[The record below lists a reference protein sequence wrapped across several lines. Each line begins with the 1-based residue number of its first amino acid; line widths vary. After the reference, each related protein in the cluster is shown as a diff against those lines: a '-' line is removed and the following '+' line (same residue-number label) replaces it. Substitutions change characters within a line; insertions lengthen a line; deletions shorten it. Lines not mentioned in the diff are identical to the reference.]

1 MIIYMIEGEK
11 TMEKKSFW
19 YRLKDFFG
27 FVKMSPYEKAF
38 HRDANIRST
47 FFMALII
54 IVLESWMILRF
65 IKKYV
70 LTGQYA
76 TAELFFKY
84 SRNYWLLLLIGV
96 FMLIYSILYTGNN
109 ISRSPYISIGLTVM
123 FTGVCMYFGWKVSE
137 SDFSKGR
144 MIICFLTMVL
154 YAACLLIWRPYIS
167 IIMLS
172 VIGIAYI
179 NYLDTYGVDLEGNA
193 KNVLEADQINYATFF
208 ISLIAVVVSIY
219 HQRHSEARKSAQLIK
234 ASITDDLT
242 GIPNAVEFAQKAEIL
257 LKTTEPSKLIYLFF
271 NIANFRTYNDHLG
284 YEQGNA
290 LLKKLAEGF
299 ATVFEN
305 DIYGRMSDDHFMVL
319 TRIDGFEDRIEQM
332 RQILKKECTDELYLE
347 LKVGG
352 YRPAENSNP
361 RSDIDRARYAVHSI
375 SHHADKTY
383 IEYDKKMHEEFHLRQ
398 HILNNIDKAI
408 REDYIQVYYQPV
420 VWSDDKKLCG
430 CEALARWDDPE
441 FGFLSPG
448 AFIPILEECRQINK
462 LDLCIYEKVCKNL
475 REKLDQGE
483 KIFPVSLNFSRLDF
497 ELMDAVSELERLVE
511 KYRIPKEYLHV
522 EITESALTDETNTL
536 KTAIDTLHKKGY
548 SIWLDDFGSGYSSLN
563 VLKDYN
569 FDVLK
574 IDMVFLKNFEDEQV
588 KGNARKIIG
597 TILDLACALNMKTL
611 TEGVESEE
619 AARFL
624 TEKGCGRLQ
633 GYFYGKPMAFEDIY
647 KAINEGKLT
656 ISDEIL

>member
-1 MIIYMIEGEK
+1 
-11 TMEKKSFW
+11 MEKKSIW
-19 YRLKDFFG
+19 YRIKDFFG

-54 IVLESWMILRF
+54 IVLESWMIIRF

-76 TAELFFKY
+76 TFELFFKY
-84 SRNYWLLLLIGV
+84 SKNYWLLLFIGV
-96 FMLIYSILYTGNN
+96 FMLIYSTLYTNN
-109 ISRSPYISIGLTVM
+109 KIKRSPFISTGLTIL
-123 FTGVCMYFGWKVSE
+123 FTGVCTYFGWKVSE

-144 MIICFLTMVL
+144 MILCFLTMIL

-172 VIGIAYI
+172 VIGITYI
-179 NYLDTYGVDLEGNA
+179 NYLDVYGVDLEGNH
-193 KNVLEADQINYATFF
+193 KGVLEADMINYATFF

-219 HQRHSEARKSAQLIK
+219 HQRHSEARKSVKLIK
-234 ASITDDLT
+234 ASKTDDLT
-242 GIPNAVEFAQKAEIL
+242 GIPNAKEFAEKAEIL
-257 LKTTEPSKLIYLFF
+257 LKTSDPSKLIYLFF
-271 NIANFRTYNDHLG
+271 NIANFRTYNDHMG
-284 YEQGNA
+284 YSKGNELLVKMAQGFS
-290 LLKKLAEGF
+290 E
-299 ATVFEN
+299 VFKN
-305 DIYGRMSDDHFMVL
+305 DIYGRMSDDRFMVL
-319 TRIDGFEDRIEQM
+319 TKIDGFEERINHM
-332 RQILKKECTDELYLE
+332 REILKKESTEELYLE

-352 YRPAENSNP
+352 YRPEDSNSDP
-361 RSDIDRARYAVHSI
+361 RRDVDRARYAVHSI
-375 SHHADKTY
+375 SRHADKTY
-383 IEYDKKMHEEFHLRQ
+383 VEYDKKMHDAFNLRQ
-398 HILNNIDKAI
+398 HILNSIEKAI
-408 REDYIQVYYQPV
+408 RNDYIQVYYQPV

-430 CEALARWDDPE
+430 CEALARWADPK

-448 AFIPILEECRQINK
+448 AFIPILEESRQIHK

-475 REKLDQGE
+475 KEKIDNGE

-497 ELMDAVSELERLVE
+497 ELMDAVSELEKLVE
-511 KYRIPKEYLHV
+511 KYQIPKDYLHV

-536 KTAIDTLHKKGY
+536 KTAMEVLHEKGY

-588 KGNARKIIG
+588 KENARKIIG

-619 AARFL
+619 AAKFL

-633 GYFYGKPMAFEDIY
+633 GYFYGKPMCFEDIY
-647 KAINEGKLT
+647 EVIDSGKLT

>member
-1 MIIYMIEGEK
+1 
-11 TMEKKSFW
+11 MESRSFW
-19 YRLKDFFG
+19 YRIKEFFG
-27 FVKMSPYEKAF
+27 FNKMSPYEKAF

-54 IVLESWMILRF
+54 IVLESWMIIRF

-76 TAELFFKY
+76 TVELFFKY
-84 SRNYWLLLLIGV
+84 SKNYWLLLLIGV
-96 FMLIYSILYTGNN
+96 FMLVYSVLYTNN
-109 ISRSPYISIGLTVM
+109 KISRSPYISTCLTIM

-144 MIICFLTMVL
+144 MILCFLTMVL

-172 VIGIAYI
+172 VIGITYI
-179 NYLDTYGVDLEGNA
+179 NYLDVYGVDLEGNH
-193 KNVLEADQINYATFF
+193 KGVLEADMINYATFF

-219 HQRHSEARKSAQLIK
+219 HQRHSEARKSAKLIK
-234 ASITDDLT
+234 ASMTDDLT
-242 GIPNAVEFAQKAEIL
+242 GISNPKHFAEQAEVL
-257 LKTTEPSKLIYLFF
+257 VNSTDPHSLIYLYF
-271 NIANFRTYNDHLG
+271 NIANFKTYNDHMG
-284 YEQGNA
+284 YAQGNE
-290 LLKKLAEGF
+290 LLIKLAEGF
-299 ATVFEN
+299 EEVFK
-305 DIYGRMSDDHFMVL
+305 DGICGRMSDDHFMVL
-319 TRIDGFEDRIEQM
+319 TKIEGFESLIEKM
-332 RQILKKECTDELYLE
+332 REFLKKESTEELYLE

-352 YRPAENSNP
+352 YRPDEGSDDP
-361 RSDIDRARYAVHSI
+361 RSDIDRARYAAHSI
-375 SHHADKTY
+375 SHHADKNY
-383 IEYDKKMHEEFHLRQ
+383 IEYDRKMEDEFKLRQ

-430 CEALARWDDPE
+430 CEALARWNDPK

-448 AFIPILEECRQINK
+448 KFIPILEESRQINK
-462 LDLCIYEKVCKNL
+462 LDLCVYEKVCRSL
-475 REKLDQGE
+475 REKLDRGE

-497 ELMDAVSELERLVE
+497 ELMDAVSELEKLVE
-511 KYRIPKEYLHV
+511 KYNIPKDYLHV
-522 EITESALTDETNTL
+522 EITESALTDETGTL
-536 KTAIDTLHKKGY
+536 KSAMESLHEKGY

-563 VLKDYN
+563 VLKDYE

-574 IDMVFLKNFEDEQV
+574 IDMVFLKNFENEQI
-588 KGNARKIIG
+588 KGNARKIIE
-597 TILDLACALNMKTL
+597 TILDLADALGMKTL

-633 GYFYGKPMAFEDIY
+633 GYFYGKPMSFEDIY
-647 KAINEGKLT
+647 SLIDSGKLN

>member
-1 MIIYMIEGEK
+1 MIEGEK
-11 TMEKKSFW
+11 TMEKNCFGN
-19 YRLKDFFG
+19 RLKEFFG
-27 FVKMSPYEKAF
+27 LGKMSPYEKAF

-54 IVLESWMILRF
+54 IVLESWMIIRF

-76 TAELFFKY
+76 TFELFFKY
-84 SRNYWLLLLIGV
+84 SKNYWLLLLIGV
-96 FMLIYSILYTGNN
+96 FMLVYSVLYTGNK
-109 ISRSPYISIGLTVM
+109 ISRSPFISIGLTVM
-123 FTGVCMYFGWKVSE
+123 FTGVCVYFGWKVSE

-144 MIICFLTMVL
+144 MILCFLTMVL

-179 NYLDTYGVDLEGNA
+179 NYLDIYGVDLEGNH
-193 KNVLEADQINYATFF
+193 KGVLEADMINYATFF

-242 GIPNAVEFAQKAEIL
+242 GIPNAREFAEQAEIL
-257 LKTTEPSKLIYLFF
+257 VKTKGPDNLIYLFF
-271 NIANFRTYNDHLG
+271 NIANFRTYNDHMG
-284 YEQGNA
+284 YARGNE
-290 LLKKLAEGF
+290 LLVKLAQGF
-299 ATVFEN
+299 AEVFKD
-305 DIYGRMSDDHFMVL
+305 DIYGRMSDDHFLVL
-319 TRIDGFEDRIEQM
+319 TKTEGFEERIDRM
-332 RQILKKECTDELYLE
+332 RKILKKESTEELYLE

-352 YRPAENSNP
+352 YRPDGTSDP

-375 SHHADKTY
+375 SHHADKNY
-383 IEYDKKMHEEFHLRQ
+383 IEYDNKMHEEFNLRQ
-398 HILNNIDKAI
+398 YILNNIDKAI

-430 CEALARWDDPE
+430 CEALARWNDPK

-448 AFIPILEECRQINK
+448 KFIPILEECRQINK
-462 LDLCIYEKVCKNL
+462 LDLCIYEKVCQNM
-475 REKLDQGE
+475 REKLDKGE

-497 ELMDAVSELERLVE
+497 ELMDAVSELEKLVD
-511 KYRIPKEYLHV
+511 KYQIPKEYLHV
-522 EITESALTDETNTL
+522 EITESALTDETNIL
-536 KTAIDTLHKKGY
+536 KTAMASLHEKGY

-563 VLKDYN
+563 VLKDYD

-574 IDMVFLKNFEDEQV
+574 IDMVFLKNFEDDRIKE
-588 KGNARKIIG
+588 NACKIIG
-597 TILDLACALNMKTL
+597 TILDLAQALNMKTL

-619 AARFL
+619 AAKFL

-633 GYFYGKPMAFEDIY
+633 GYFYGKPMRFEEIY
-647 KAINEGKLT
+647 NMIGSGKLD
-656 ISDEIL
+656 ISSEIL

>member
-1 MIIYMIEGEK
+1 MIEGEK
-11 TMEKKSFW
+11 TMEKNCFGN
-19 YRLKDFFG
+19 RLKEFFG
-27 FVKMSPYEKAF
+27 LGKMSPYEKAF

-54 IVLESWMILRF
+54 IVLESWMIIRF

-76 TAELFFKY
+76 TFELFFKY
-84 SRNYWLLLLIGV
+84 SKNYWLLLLIGV
-96 FMLIYSILYTGNN
+96 FMLVYSVLYTGNK
-109 ISRSPYISIGLTVM
+109 ISRSPFISIGLTVM
-123 FTGVCMYFGWKVSE
+123 FTGVCVYFGWKVSE

-144 MIICFLTMVL
+144 MILCFLTMVL

-179 NYLDTYGVDLEGNA
+179 NYLDIYGVDLEGNH
-193 KNVLEADQINYATFF
+193 KGVLEADMINYATFF

-242 GIPNAVEFAQKAEIL
+242 GIPNAREFAEQAEIL
-257 LKTTEPSKLIYLFF
+257 VKTKGPDNLIYLFF
-271 NIANFRTYNDHLG
+271 NIANFRTYNDHMG
-284 YEQGNA
+284 YARGNE
-290 LLKKLAEGF
+290 LLVKLAQGF
-299 ATVFEN
+299 AEVFKD
-305 DIYGRMSDDHFMVL
+305 DIYGRMSDDHFLVL
-319 TRIDGFEDRIEQM
+319 TKTEGFEERIDRM
-332 RQILKKECTDELYLE
+332 RKILKKESTEELYLE

-352 YRPAENSNP
+352 YRPDGTSDP

-375 SHHADKTY
+375 SHHADKNY
-383 IEYDKKMHEEFHLRQ
+383 IEYDNKMHEEFNLRQ
-398 HILNNIDKAI
+398 YILNNIDKAI

-430 CEALARWDDPE
+430 CEALARWNDPK

-448 AFIPILEECRQINK
+448 KFIPILEECRQINK
-462 LDLCIYEKVCKNL
+462 LDLCIYEKVCQNM
-475 REKLDQGE
+475 REKLDKGE

-497 ELMDAVSELERLVE
+497 ELMDAVSELEKLVD
-511 KYRIPKEYLHV
+511 KYQIPKEYLHV
-522 EITESALTDETNTL
+522 EITESALTDETNIL
-536 KTAIDTLHKKGY
+536 KTAMASLHEKGY

-563 VLKDYN
+563 VLKDYD

-574 IDMVFLKNFEDEQV
+574 IDMVFLKNFEDDRIKE
-588 KGNARKIIG
+588 NACKIIG
-597 TILDLACALNMKTL
+597 TILNLAQALNMKTL

-619 AARFL
+619 AAKFL

-633 GYFYGKPMAFEDIY
+633 GYFYGKPMRFEEIY
-647 KAINEGKLT
+647 NMIGSGKLE
-656 ISDEIL
+656 ISSEIL

>member
-1 MIIYMIEGEK
+1 
-11 TMEKKSFW
+11 MESKSFW
-19 YRLKDFFG
+19 YRIKEFFG
-27 FVKMSPYEKAF
+27 FNKMSPYEKAF

-54 IVLESWMILRF
+54 IVLESWMIIRF

-76 TAELFFKY
+76 TVELFFKY
-84 SRNYWLLLLIGV
+84 SKNYWLLLLIGV
-96 FMLIYSILYTGNN
+96 FMLIYSVLYTNN
-109 ISRSPYISIGLTVM
+109 KISRSPYISTGLTIM

-144 MIICFLTMVL
+144 MILCFLTMVL

-172 VIGIAYI
+172 VIGITYI
-179 NYLDTYGVDLEGNA
+179 NYLDVYGVDLEGNH
-193 KNVLEADQINYATFF
+193 KGVLEADMINYATFF

-219 HQRHSEARKSAQLIK
+219 HQRHSEARKSAKLIK
-234 ASITDDLT
+234 ASMTDDLT
-242 GIPNAVEFAQKAEIL
+242 GISNPKHFAEQAEVL
-257 LKTTEPSKLIYLFF
+257 VNSTDPHSLIYLYF
-271 NIANFRTYNDHLG
+271 NIANFKTYNDHMG
-284 YEQGNA
+284 YAQGNE
-290 LLKKLAEGF
+290 LLIKLAEGF
-299 ATVFEN
+299 EEVFK
-305 DIYGRMSDDHFMVL
+305 DGICGRMSDDHFMVL
-319 TRIDGFEDRIEQM
+319 TKIEGFESRIEKM
-332 RQILKKECTDELYLE
+332 REFLKKESTEELYLE

-352 YRPAENSNP
+352 YRPDEGSEDP
-361 RSDIDRARYAVHSI
+361 RSDIDRARYAAHSI
-375 SHHADKTY
+375 SHHADKNY
-383 IEYDKKMHEEFHLRQ
+383 IEYDRKMEDEFKLRQ

-430 CEALARWDDPE
+430 CEALARWNDPK

-448 AFIPILEECRQINK
+448 KFIPILEESRQINK
-462 LDLCIYEKVCKNL
+462 LDLCVYEKVCRSL
-475 REKLDQGE
+475 REKLDRGE

-497 ELMDAVSELERLVE
+497 ELMDAVSELEKLVE
-511 KYRIPKEYLHV
+511 KYNIPKDYLHV
-522 EITESALTDETNTL
+522 EITESALTDETGTL
-536 KTAIDTLHKKGY
+536 KNAMESLHEKGY

-563 VLKDYN
+563 VLKDYE

-574 IDMVFLKNFEDEQV
+574 IDMVFLKNFENEQI
-588 KGNARKIIG
+588 KGNARKIIE
-597 TILDLACALNMKTL
+597 TILDLADALGMKTL

-633 GYFYGKPMAFEDIY
+633 GYFYGKPMSFEDIY
-647 KAINEGKLT
+647 SLIDSGKLN

>member
-1 MIIYMIEGEK
+1 MIEGEK
-11 TMEKKSFW
+11 TMEKNCFGN
-19 YRLKDFFG
+19 RLKEFFG
-27 FVKMSPYEKAF
+27 LGKMSPYEKAF

-54 IVLESWMILRF
+54 IVLESWMIIRF

-76 TAELFFKY
+76 TFELFFKY
-84 SRNYWLLLLIGV
+84 SKNYWLLLLIGV
-96 FMLIYSILYTGNN
+96 FMLVYSVLYTGNK
-109 ISRSPYISIGLTVM
+109 ISRSPFISIGLTVM
-123 FTGVCMYFGWKVSE
+123 FTGVCVYFGWKVSE

-144 MIICFLTMVL
+144 MILCFLTMVL

-179 NYLDTYGVDLEGNA
+179 NYLDIYGVDLEGNH
-193 KNVLEADQINYATFF
+193 KGVLEADMINYATFF

-242 GIPNAVEFAQKAEIL
+242 GIPNAREFAEQAEIL
-257 LKTTEPSKLIYLFF
+257 VKTKGPDNLIYLFF
-271 NIANFRTYNDHLG
+271 NIANFRTYNDHMG
-284 YEQGNA
+284 YAKGNE
-290 LLKKLAEGF
+290 LLVKLAQGF
-299 ATVFEN
+299 AEVFKD
-305 DIYGRMSDDHFMVL
+305 DIYGRMSDDHFLVL
-319 TRIDGFEDRIEQM
+319 TKTEGFEERIDRM
-332 RQILKKECTDELYLE
+332 RKILKKESTEELYLE

-352 YRPAENSNP
+352 YRPDGTSDP

-375 SHHADKTY
+375 SHHADKNY
-383 IEYDKKMHEEFHLRQ
+383 IEYDNKMHEEFNLRQ
-398 HILNNIDKAI
+398 YILNNIDKAI

-430 CEALARWDDPE
+430 CEALARWNDPK

-448 AFIPILEECRQINK
+448 KFIPILEECRQINK
-462 LDLCIYEKVCKNL
+462 LDLCIYEKVCQNM
-475 REKLDQGE
+475 REKLDKGE

-497 ELMDAVSELERLVE
+497 ELMDAVSELEKLVD
-511 KYRIPKEYLHV
+511 KYQIPKEYLHV
-522 EITESALTDETNTL
+522 EITESALTDETNIL
-536 KTAIDTLHKKGY
+536 KTAMASLHEKGY

-563 VLKDYN
+563 VLKDYD

-574 IDMVFLKNFEDEQV
+574 IDMVFLKNFEDDRIKE
-588 KGNARKIIG
+588 NACKIIG
-597 TILDLACALNMKTL
+597 TILNLAQALNMKTL

-619 AARFL
+619 AAKFL

-633 GYFYGKPMAFEDIY
+633 GYFYGKPMRFEEIY
-647 KAINEGKLT
+647 NMIGSGKLD
-656 ISDEIL
+656 ISSEIL

>member
-1 MIIYMIEGEK
+1 
-11 TMEKKSFW
+11 MEKNCFGN
-19 YRLKDFFG
+19 RLKEFFG
-27 FVKMSPYEKAF
+27 LGKMPPYEKAF

-54 IVLESWMILRF
+54 IVLESWMIIRF

-76 TAELFFKY
+76 TFELFFKY
-84 SRNYWLLLLIGV
+84 SKNYWLLLLIGV
-96 FMLIYSILYTGNN
+96 FMLVYSVLYTGNK
-109 ISRSPYISIGLTVM
+109 ISRSPFISNGLTVM
-123 FTGVCMYFGWKVSE
+123 FTGVCVYFGWKVSE

-144 MIICFLTMVL
+144 MILCFLTMVL

-179 NYLDTYGVDLEGNA
+179 NYLDIYGVDLEGNH
-193 KNVLEADQINYATFF
+193 KGVLEADMINYATFF

-242 GIPNAVEFAQKAEIL
+242 GIPNAREFAEQAEIL
-257 LKTTEPSKLIYLFF
+257 VKTKGPDNLIYLFF
-271 NIANFRTYNDHLG
+271 NIANFRTYNDHMG
-284 YEQGNA
+284 YARGNE
-290 LLKKLAEGF
+290 LLVKLAQGF
-299 ATVFEN
+299 AEVFKD
-305 DIYGRMSDDHFMVL
+305 DIYGRMSDDHFLVL
-319 TRIDGFEDRIEQM
+319 TKTEGFEERIDRM
-332 RQILKKECTDELYLE
+332 RNILKKESTEELYLE

-352 YRPAENSNP
+352 YRPDGTTDP

-375 SHHADKTY
+375 SHHADKNY
-383 IEYDKKMHEEFHLRQ
+383 IEYDNKMHEEFNLRQ
-398 HILNNIDKAI
+398 YILNNIDKAI

-430 CEALARWDDPE
+430 CEALARWNDPQ

-448 AFIPILEECRQINK
+448 KFIPILEECRQINK
-462 LDLCIYEKVCKNL
+462 LDLCIYEKVCMNL
-475 REKLDQGE
+475 REKLEKGE

-497 ELMDAVSELERLVE
+497 ELMDAVSELERLVD
-511 KYRIPKEYLHV
+511 KYQIPKEYLHV

-536 KTAIDTLHKKGY
+536 KTAMASLHEKGY

-563 VLKDYN
+563 VLKDYD

-574 IDMVFLKNFEDEQV
+574 IDMVFLKNFEDDRI
-588 KGNARKIIG
+588 KDNACKIIG
-597 TILDLACALNMKTL
+597 TILDLAQALNMKTL

-619 AARFL
+619 AAKFL

-633 GYFYGKPMAFEDIY
+633 GYFYGKPMRFEEIY
-647 KAINEGKLT
+647 NMIGSGKLD
-656 ISDEIL
+656 ISSEIL

>member
-1 MIIYMIEGEK
+1 
-11 TMEKKSFW
+11 MESKSFW
-19 YRLKDFFG
+19 YRIKEFFG
-27 FVKMSPYEKAF
+27 FNKMSPYEKAF

-54 IVLESWMILRF
+54 IVLESWMIIRF

-76 TAELFFKY
+76 TVELFFKY
-84 SRNYWLLLLIGV
+84 SKNYWLLLLIGV
-96 FMLIYSILYTGNN
+96 FMLVYSVLYTNN
-109 ISRSPYISIGLTVM
+109 KISRSPYISTCLTIM

-144 MIICFLTMVL
+144 MILCFLTMVL

-172 VIGIAYI
+172 VIGITYI
-179 NYLDTYGVDLEGNA
+179 HYLDVYGVDLEGNH
-193 KNVLEADQINYATFF
+193 KGVLEADMINYATFF
-208 ISLIAVVVSIY
+208 ISLTAVVVSIY
-219 HQRHSEARKSAQLIK
+219 HQRHSEARKSAKLIK
-234 ASITDDLT
+234 ASMTDDLT
-242 GIPNAVEFAQKAEIL
+242 GISNPNHFAEQAEIL
-257 LKTTEPSKLIYLFF
+257 VAATDPKSLIYLYF
-271 NIANFRTYNDHLG
+271 NIANFKTYNDHMG
-284 YEQGNA
+284 YEKGND
-290 LLKKLAEGF
+290 LLIKMAEGF
-299 ATVFEN
+299 EEVFK
-305 DIYGRMSDDHFMVL
+305 DGICGRMSDDHFMVL
-319 TRIDGFEDRIEQM
+319 TKIEGFESRIEKM
-332 RQILKKECTDELYLE
+332 REFLKKESTEELYLE

-352 YRPAENSNP
+352 YRPDEDSSDP
-361 RSDIDRARYAVHSI
+361 RSDVDRARYAAHSI
-375 SHHADKTY
+375 SHHADKNY
-383 IEYDKKMHEEFHLRQ
+383 IEYDRKMEDEFKLRQ

-430 CEALARWDDPE
+430 CEALARWNDPK

-448 AFIPILEECRQINK
+448 KFIPILEESRQINK
-462 LDLCIYEKVCKNL
+462 LDLCVYEKVCRSL
-475 REKLDQGE
+475 REKLDKGE

-497 ELMDAVSELERLVE
+497 ELMDAVSELEKLVE
-511 KYRIPKEYLHV
+511 KYRIPKDYLHV
-522 EITESALTDETNTL
+522 EITESALTDETGTL
-536 KTAIDTLHKKGY
+536 KSAMESLHEKGY

-563 VLKDYN
+563 VLKDYE

-574 IDMVFLKNFEDEQV
+574 IDMVFLKNFENEQI
-588 KGNARKIIG
+588 KGNSCKIIG
-597 TILDLACALNMKTL
+597 TILDLADALGMKTL

-633 GYFYGKPMAFEDIY
+633 GYFYGKPMSFEDIY
-647 KAINEGKLT
+647 NLINSGKLN

>member
-1 MIIYMIEGEK
+1 
-11 TMEKKSFW
+11 MESKSFW
-19 YRLKDFFG
+19 YRIKEFFG
-27 FVKMSPYEKAF
+27 FNKMSPYEKAF

-54 IVLESWMILRF
+54 IVLESWMIIRF

-76 TAELFFKY
+76 TVELFFKY
-84 SRNYWLLLLIGV
+84 SKNYWLLLLIGV
-96 FMLIYSILYTGNN
+96 FMLIYSVLYTNN
-109 ISRSPYISIGLTVM
+109 KISRSPYISTCLTIM

-144 MIICFLTMVL
+144 MILCFLTMVL

-172 VIGIAYI
+172 VIGITYI
-179 NYLDTYGVDLEGNA
+179 NYLDVYGVDLEGNH
-193 KNVLEADQINYATFF
+193 KGVLEADMINYATFF

-219 HQRHSEARKSAQLIK
+219 HQRHSEARKSAKLIK
-234 ASITDDLT
+234 ASMTDDLT
-242 GIPNAVEFAQKAEIL
+242 GISNLKHFAEQAEIL
-257 LKTTEPSKLIYLFF
+257 VTATDPKSLIYLYF
-271 NIANFRTYNDHLG
+271 NIANFKTYNDHMG
-284 YEQGNA
+284 YEKGND
-290 LLKKLAEGF
+290 LLIKMAEGF
-299 ATVFEN
+299 EEVFK
-305 DIYGRMSDDHFMVL
+305 DGICGRMSDDHFMVL
-319 TRIDGFEDRIEQM
+319 TKIEGFESRIEKM
-332 RQILKKECTDELYLE
+332 REFLKKESTEELYLE

-352 YRPAENSNP
+352 YRPDEDSSDP
-361 RSDIDRARYAVHSI
+361 RSDIDRARYAAHSI
-375 SHHADKTY
+375 SHHADKNY
-383 IEYDKKMHEEFHLRQ
+383 IEYDRKMEDEFKLRQ

-408 REDYIQVYYQPV
+408 REDYILVYYQPV

-430 CEALARWDDPE
+430 CEALARWNDPK

-448 AFIPILEECRQINK
+448 KFIPILEESRQINK
-462 LDLCIYEKVCKNL
+462 LDLCVYEKVCKSL
-475 REKLDQGE
+475 REKLDKGE

-497 ELMDAVSELERLVE
+497 ELMDAVSELEKLVA

-522 EITESALTDETNTL
+522 EITESALTDETGTL
-536 KTAIDTLHKKGY
+536 KSAMESLHEKGY

-563 VLKDYN
+563 VLKDYE

-574 IDMVFLKNFEDEQV
+574 IDMVFLTNFENEQI
-588 KGNARKIIG
+588 KGNSCKIIG
-597 TILDLACALNMKTL
+597 TILDLADALGMKTL

-633 GYFYGKPMAFEDIY
+633 GYFYGKPMSFEDIY
-647 KAINEGKLT
+647 NLIDSGKLS

>member
-1 MIIYMIEGEK
+1 
-11 TMEKKSFW
+11 MESRSFW
-19 YRLKDFFG
+19 YRIKEFFG
-27 FVKMSPYEKAF
+27 FNKMSPYEKAF

-54 IVLESWMILRF
+54 IVLESWMIIRF

-76 TAELFFKY
+76 TVELFFKY
-84 SRNYWLLLLIGV
+84 SKNYWLLLLIGV
-96 FMLIYSILYTGNN
+96 FMLIYSVLYTNN
-109 ISRSPYISIGLTVM
+109 KISRSPYISTCLTIM

-144 MIICFLTMVL
+144 MILCFLTMVL

-172 VIGIAYI
+172 VIGITYI
-179 NYLDTYGVDLEGNA
+179 NYLDVYGVDLEGNH
-193 KNVLEADQINYATFF
+193 KGVLEADMINYATFF

-219 HQRHSEARKSAQLIK
+219 HQRHSEARKSAKLIK
-234 ASITDDLT
+234 ASMTDDLT
-242 GIPNAVEFAQKAEIL
+242 GISNPKHFAEQAEVL
-257 LKTTEPSKLIYLFF
+257 VHSTDPHSLIYLYF
-271 NIANFRTYNDHLG
+271 NIANFKTYNDHMG
-284 YEQGNA
+284 YAQGNE
-290 LLKKLAEGF
+290 LLIKLAEGF
-299 ATVFEN
+299 EEVFK
-305 DIYGRMSDDHFMVL
+305 DGICGRMSDDHFMVL
-319 TRIDGFEDRIEQM
+319 TKIEGFESRIEKM
-332 RQILKKECTDELYLE
+332 REFLKKESTEELYLE

-352 YRPAENSNP
+352 YRPDEGSDDP
-361 RSDIDRARYAVHSI
+361 RSDIDRARYAAHSI
-375 SHHADKTY
+375 SHHADKNY
-383 IEYDKKMHEEFHLRQ
+383 IEYDRKMEDEFKLRQ

-430 CEALARWDDPE
+430 CEALARWNDPK

-448 AFIPILEECRQINK
+448 KFIPILEESRQINK
-462 LDLCIYEKVCKNL
+462 LDLCVYEKVCKSL
-475 REKLDQGE
+475 REKLDRGE

-497 ELMDAVSELERLVE
+497 ELMDAVSELEKLVE
-511 KYRIPKEYLHV
+511 KYNIPKDYLHV
-522 EITESALTDETNTL
+522 EITESALTDETGTL
-536 KTAIDTLHKKGY
+536 KNAMESLHEKGY

-563 VLKDYN
+563 VLKDYE

-574 IDMVFLKNFEDEQV
+574 IDMVFLKNFENEQI
-588 KGNARKIIG
+588 KGNARKIIE
-597 TILDLACALNMKTL
+597 TILDLADALGMKTL

-633 GYFYGKPMAFEDIY
+633 GYFYGKPMSFEDIY
-647 KAINEGKLT
+647 SLIDSGKLN

>member
-1 MIIYMIEGEK
+1 
-11 TMEKKSFW
+11 MESKSFW
-19 YRLKDFFG
+19 YRIKEFFG
-27 FVKMSPYEKAF
+27 FNKMSPYEKAF

-54 IVLESWMILRF
+54 IVLESWMIIRF

-76 TAELFFKY
+76 TVELFFKY
-84 SRNYWLLLLIGV
+84 SKNYWLLLLIGV
-96 FMLIYSILYTGNN
+96 FMLVYSVLYTNN
-109 ISRSPYISIGLTVM
+109 KISRSPYISTCLTIM

-144 MIICFLTMVL
+144 MILCFLTMVL

-172 VIGIAYI
+172 VIGITYI
-179 NYLDTYGVDLEGNA
+179 HYLDVYGVDLEGNH
-193 KNVLEADQINYATFF
+193 KGVLEADMINYATFF
-208 ISLIAVVVSIY
+208 ISLTAVVVSIY
-219 HQRHSEARKSAQLIK
+219 HQRHSEARKSAKLIK
-234 ASITDDLT
+234 ASMTDDLT
-242 GIPNAVEFAQKAEIL
+242 GISNPNHFAEQAEIL
-257 LKTTEPSKLIYLFF
+257 VAATDPKSLIYLYF
-271 NIANFRTYNDHLG
+271 NIANFKTYNDHMG
-284 YEQGNA
+284 YEKGND
-290 LLKKLAEGF
+290 LLIKMAEGF
-299 ATVFEN
+299 EEVFK
-305 DIYGRMSDDHFMVL
+305 DGICGRMSDDHFMVL
-319 TRIDGFEDRIEQM
+319 TKIEGFESRIEKM
-332 RQILKKECTDELYLE
+332 REFLKKESTEELYLE

-352 YRPAENSNP
+352 YRPDEDSSDP
-361 RSDIDRARYAVHSI
+361 RSDVDRARYAAHSI
-375 SHHADKTY
+375 SHHADKNY
-383 IEYDKKMHEEFHLRQ
+383 IEYDRKMEDEFKLRQ

-430 CEALARWDDPE
+430 CEALARWNDPK

-448 AFIPILEECRQINK
+448 KFIPILEESRQINK
-462 LDLCIYEKVCKNL
+462 LDLCVYEKVCRSL
-475 REKLDQGE
+475 REKLDKGE

-497 ELMDAVSELERLVE
+497 ELMDAVSELEKLVE
-511 KYRIPKEYLHV
+511 KYRIPKDYLHV
-522 EITESALTDETNTL
+522 EITESALTDETGTL
-536 KTAIDTLHKKGY
+536 KSAMESLHEKGY

-563 VLKDYN
+563 VLKDYE

-574 IDMVFLKNFEDEQV
+574 IDMVFLKNFENEQI
-588 KGNARKIIG
+588 KGNSCKIIG
-597 TILDLACALNMKTL
+597 TILDLADALGMKTL

-633 GYFYGKPMAFEDIY
+633 GYFYGKPMSFEDIY
-647 KAINEGKLT
+647 NLINSGKLI

>member
-1 MIIYMIEGEK
+1 
-11 TMEKKSFW
+11 MEKKSIW
-19 YRLKDFFG
+19 YRIKDFFG

-54 IVLESWMILRF
+54 IVLESWMIIRF

-76 TAELFFKY
+76 TFELFFKY
-84 SRNYWLLLLIGV
+84 SKNYWLLLFIGV
-96 FMLIYSILYTGNN
+96 FMLIYSTLYTNN
-109 ISRSPYISIGLTVM
+109 KIKRSPFISTGLTIL
-123 FTGVCMYFGWKVSE
+123 FTGVCTYFGWKVSE
-137 SDFSKGR
+137 SDYSKGR
-144 MIICFLTMVL
+144 MILCFLTMIL

-172 VIGIAYI
+172 VIGITYI
-179 NYLDTYGVDLEGNA
+179 NYLDVYGVDLEGNH
-193 KNVLEADQINYATFF
+193 KGVLEADMINYATFF

-219 HQRHSEARKSAQLIK
+219 HQRHSEARKSVKLIK
-234 ASITDDLT
+234 ASKTDDLT
-242 GIPNAVEFAQKAEIL
+242 GIPNAKEFAEKAEIR
-257 LKTTEPSKLIYLFF
+257 LKTSDPSKLIYLFF
-271 NIANFRTYNDHLG
+271 NIANFRTYNDHMG
-284 YEQGNA
+284 YSKGNELLVKMAQGFS
-290 LLKKLAEGF
+290 E
-299 ATVFEN
+299 VFKD
-305 DIYGRMSDDHFMVL
+305 DIYGRMSDDRFMVL
-319 TRIDGFEDRIEQM
+319 TKIDGFEERINHM
-332 RQILKKECTDELYLE
+332 REILKKESTEELYLE

-352 YRPAENSNP
+352 YRPEDSNSDP
-361 RSDIDRARYAVHSI
+361 RRDVDRARYAVHSI
-375 SHHADKTY
+375 SRHADKTY
-383 IEYDKKMHEEFHLRQ
+383 VEYDKKMHDAFNLRQ
-398 HILNNIDKAI
+398 HILNSIEKAI
-408 REDYIQVYYQPV
+408 RNDYIQVYYQPV

-430 CEALARWDDPE
+430 CEALARWADPK

-448 AFIPILEECRQINK
+448 AFIPILEESRQIHK

-475 REKLDQGE
+475 RAKMDNGE

-497 ELMDAVSELERLVE
+497 ELMDAVSELEKLVE
-511 KYRIPKEYLHV
+511 KYQIPKDYLHV
-522 EITESALTDETNTL
+522 EITESALTDETGVL
-536 KTAIDTLHKKGY
+536 QSAMETLHEKGY

-563 VLKDYN
+563 VLKDYD

-574 IDMVFLKNFEDEQV
+574 IDMVFLKNFENEKI
-588 KGNARKIIG
+588 KGNAHKIIG
-597 TILDLACALNMKTL
+597 TILDLACSLNMKTL

-633 GYFYGKPMAFEDIY
+633 GYFYGKPMTFEDVY
-647 KAINEGKLT
+647 KAIDSGKFI

>member
-1 MIIYMIEGEK
+1 MIEGEK
-11 TMEKKSFW
+11 TMEKNCFGN
-19 YRLKDFFG
+19 RLKEFFG
-27 FVKMSPYEKAF
+27 LGKMSPYEKAF

-54 IVLESWMILRF
+54 IVLESWMIIRF

-76 TAELFFKY
+76 TFELFFKY
-84 SRNYWLLLLIGV
+84 SKNYWLLLLIGV
-96 FMLIYSILYTGNN
+96 FMLVYSVLYTGNK
-109 ISRSPYISIGLTVM
+109 ISRSPFISIGLTVM
-123 FTGVCMYFGWKVSE
+123 FTGVCVYFGWKVSE

-144 MIICFLTMVL
+144 MILCFLTMVL

-179 NYLDTYGVDLEGNA
+179 NYLDIYGVDLEGNH
-193 KNVLEADQINYATFF
+193 KGVLEADMINYATFF

-242 GIPNAVEFAQKAEIL
+242 GIPNAREFAEQAEIL
-257 LKTTEPSKLIYLFF
+257 VKTKGPDNLIYLFF
-271 NIANFRTYNDHLG
+271 NIANFRTYNDHMG
-284 YEQGNA
+284 YARGNE
-290 LLKKLAEGF
+290 LLVKLAQGF
-299 ATVFEN
+299 AEVFKD
-305 DIYGRMSDDHFMVL
+305 DIYGRMSDDHFLVL
-319 TRIDGFEDRIEQM
+319 TKTEGFEERIDRM
-332 RQILKKECTDELYLE
+332 RKILKKESTEELYLE

-352 YRPAENSNP
+352 YRPDGTSDP

-375 SHHADKTY
+375 SHHADKNY
-383 IEYDKKMHEEFHLRQ
+383 IEYDNKMHEEFNLRQ
-398 HILNNIDKAI
+398 YILNNIDKAI

-430 CEALARWDDPE
+430 CEALARWNDPR

-448 AFIPILEECRQINK
+448 KFIPILEECRQINK
-462 LDLCIYEKVCKNL
+462 LDLCIYEKVCQNM
-475 REKLDQGE
+475 REKLDKGE

-497 ELMDAVSELERLVE
+497 ELMDAVSELEKLVD
-511 KYRIPKEYLHV
+511 KYQIPKEYLHV
-522 EITESALTDETNTL
+522 EITESALTDETNIL
-536 KTAIDTLHKKGY
+536 KTAMASLHEKGY

-563 VLKDYN
+563 VLKDYD

-574 IDMVFLKNFEDEQV
+574 IDMVFLKNFEDDRIKE
-588 KGNARKIIG
+588 NACKIIG
-597 TILDLACALNMKTL
+597 TILNLAQALNMKTL

-619 AARFL
+619 AAKFL

-633 GYFYGKPMAFEDIY
+633 GYFYGKPMRFEEIY
-647 KAINEGKLT
+647 NMIGSGKLD
-656 ISDEIL
+656 ISSEIL

>member
-1 MIIYMIEGEK
+1 
-11 TMEKKSFW
+11 MESKSFW
-19 YRLKDFFG
+19 YRIKEFFG
-27 FVKMSPYEKAF
+27 FNKMSPYEKAF

-54 IVLESWMILRF
+54 IVLESWMIIRF

-76 TAELFFKY
+76 TVELFFKY
-84 SRNYWLLLLIGV
+84 SKNYWLLLLIGV
-96 FMLIYSILYTGNN
+96 FMLVYSVLYTNN
-109 ISRSPYISIGLTVM
+109 KISRSPYISTCLTIM

-144 MIICFLTMVL
+144 MILCFLTMVL

-172 VIGIAYI
+172 VIGITYI
-179 NYLDTYGVDLEGNA
+179 NYLDVYGVDLEGNH
-193 KNVLEADQINYATFF
+193 KGVLEADMINYATFF

-219 HQRHSEARKSAQLIK
+219 HQRHSEARKSAKLIK
-234 ASITDDLT
+234 ASMTDDLT
-242 GIPNAVEFAQKAEIL
+242 GISNPKHFAEQAEVL
-257 LKTTEPSKLIYLFF
+257 VNSTDPHSLIYLYF
-271 NIANFRTYNDHLG
+271 NIANFKTYNDHMG
-284 YEQGNA
+284 YAQGNE
-290 LLKKLAEGF
+290 LLIKLAEGF
-299 ATVFEN
+299 EEVFK
-305 DIYGRMSDDHFMVL
+305 DGICGRMSDDHFMVL
-319 TRIDGFEDRIEQM
+319 TKIEGFESRIEKM
-332 RQILKKECTDELYLE
+332 REFLKKESTEELYLE

-352 YRPAENSNP
+352 YRPDEGSDDP
-361 RSDIDRARYAVHSI
+361 RSDIDRARYAAHSI
-375 SHHADKTY
+375 SHHADKNY
-383 IEYDKKMHEEFHLRQ
+383 IEYDRKMEDEFKLRQ

-430 CEALARWDDPE
+430 CEALARWNDPK

-448 AFIPILEECRQINK
+448 KFIPILEESRQINK
-462 LDLCIYEKVCKNL
+462 LDLCVYEKVCKSL
-475 REKLDQGE
+475 REKLDRGE

-497 ELMDAVSELERLVE
+497 ELMDAVSELEKLVE
-511 KYRIPKEYLHV
+511 KYNIPKDYLHV
-522 EITESALTDETNTL
+522 EITESALTDETGTL
-536 KTAIDTLHKKGY
+536 KNAMESLHEKGY

-563 VLKDYN
+563 VLKDYE

-574 IDMVFLKNFEDEQV
+574 IDMVFLKNFENEQI
-588 KGNARKIIG
+588 KGNARKIIE
-597 TILDLACALNMKTL
+597 TILDLADALGMKTL

-633 GYFYGKPMAFEDIY
+633 GYFYGKPMSFEDIY
-647 KAINEGKLT
+647 SLIDSGKLN

>member
-1 MIIYMIEGEK
+1 
-11 TMEKKSFW
+11 MESKSFW
-19 YRLKDFFG
+19 YRIKEFFG
-27 FVKMSPYEKAF
+27 FNKMSPYEKAF

-54 IVLESWMILRF
+54 IVLESWMIIRF

-70 LTGQYA
+70 LTGKYA
-76 TAELFFKY
+76 TPELFIKY
-84 SRNYWLLLLIGV
+84 SKNYWLLLLIGV
-96 FMLIYSILYTGNN
+96 FMLIYSILYTNN
-109 ISRSPYISIGLTVM
+109 KISRSPYISTGLTIM

-144 MIICFLTMVL
+144 MILCFLTMVL

-172 VIGIAYI
+172 VIGITYI
-179 NYLDTYGVDLEGNA
+179 NYLDVYGVDLEGNH
-193 KNVLEADQINYATFF
+193 KGVLEADMINYATFF

-219 HQRHSEARKSAQLIK
+219 HQRHSEARKSAKLIK
-234 ASITDDLT
+234 ASMTDDLT
-242 GIPNAVEFAQKAEIL
+242 GISNPKHFAEQAEVL
-257 LKTTEPSKLIYLFF
+257 VNSTDPHSLIYLYF
-271 NIANFRTYNDHLG
+271 NIANFKTYNDHMG
-284 YEQGNA
+284 YAQGNE
-290 LLKKLAEGF
+290 LLIKLADGF
-299 ATVFEN
+299 EEVFK
-305 DIYGRMSDDHFMVL
+305 DGICGRMSDDHFMVL
-319 TRIDGFEDRIEQM
+319 TKIEGFESRIEKM
-332 RQILKKECTDELYLE
+332 REFLKKESTEELYLE

-352 YRPAENSNP
+352 YRPDEGSDDP
-361 RSDIDRARYAVHSI
+361 RSDIDRARYAAHSI
-375 SHHADKTY
+375 SHHADKNY
-383 IEYDKKMHEEFHLRQ
+383 IEYDRKMEDEFKLRQ

-430 CEALARWDDPE
+430 CEALARWNDPK

-448 AFIPILEECRQINK
+448 KFIPILEESRQINK
-462 LDLCIYEKVCKNL
+462 LDLCVYEKVCKSL
-475 REKLDQGE
+475 REKLDRGE

-497 ELMDAVSELERLVE
+497 ELMDAVSELEKLVE
-511 KYRIPKEYLHV
+511 KYNIPKDYLHV
-522 EITESALTDETNTL
+522 EITESALTDETGTL
-536 KTAIDTLHKKGY
+536 KNAMESLHEKGY

-563 VLKDYN
+563 VLKDYE

-574 IDMVFLKNFEDEQV
+574 IDMVFLKNFENEQI

-597 TILDLACALNMKTL
+597 TILDLADALGMKTL

-633 GYFYGKPMAFEDIY
+633 GYFYGKPMSFEDIY
-647 KAINEGKLT
+647 SLIDSGKLN

>member
-1 MIIYMIEGEK
+1 
-11 TMEKKSFW
+11 
-19 YRLKDFFG
+19 
-27 FVKMSPYEKAF
+27 MSPYEKAF

-54 IVLESWMILRF
+54 IVLESWMIIRF

-76 TAELFFKY
+76 TVELFFKY
-84 SRNYWLLLLIGV
+84 SKNYWLLLLIGV
-96 FMLIYSILYTGNN
+96 FMLVYSVLYTNN
-109 ISRSPYISIGLTVM
+109 KISRSPYISTCLTIM

-144 MIICFLTMVL
+144 MILCFLTMVL

-172 VIGIAYI
+172 VIGITYI
-179 NYLDTYGVDLEGNA
+179 NYLDVYGVDLEGNH
-193 KNVLEADQINYATFF
+193 KGVLEADMINYATFF

-219 HQRHSEARKSAQLIK
+219 HQRHSEARKSAKLIK
-234 ASITDDLT
+234 ASMTDDLT
-242 GIPNAVEFAQKAEIL
+242 GISNPKHFAEQAEVL
-257 LKTTEPSKLIYLFF
+257 VNSTDPHSLIYLYF
-271 NIANFRTYNDHLG
+271 NIANFKTYNDHMG
-284 YEQGNA
+284 YAQGNE
-290 LLKKLAEGF
+290 LLIKLAEGF
-299 ATVFEN
+299 EEVFK
-305 DIYGRMSDDHFMVL
+305 DGICGRMSDDHFMVL
-319 TRIDGFEDRIEQM
+319 TKIEGFESRIEKM
-332 RQILKKECTDELYLE
+332 REFLKKESTEELYLE

-352 YRPAENSNP
+352 YRPDEGSDDP
-361 RSDIDRARYAVHSI
+361 RSDIDRARYAAHSI
-375 SHHADKTY
+375 SHHADKNY
-383 IEYDKKMHEEFHLRQ
+383 IEYDRKMEDEFKLRQ

-430 CEALARWDDPE
+430 CEALARWNDPK

-448 AFIPILEECRQINK
+448 KFIPILEESRQINK
-462 LDLCIYEKVCKNL
+462 LDLCVYEKVCKSL
-475 REKLDQGE
+475 REKLDRGE

-497 ELMDAVSELERLVE
+497 ELMDAVSELEKLVE
-511 KYRIPKEYLHV
+511 KYNIPKDYLHV
-522 EITESALTDETNTL
+522 EITESALTDETGTL
-536 KTAIDTLHKKGY
+536 KNAMESLHEKGY

-563 VLKDYN
+563 VLKDYE

-574 IDMVFLKNFEDEQV
+574 IDMVFLKNFENEQI
-588 KGNARKIIG
+588 KSNARKIIE
-597 TILDLACALNMKTL
+597 TILDLADALGMKTL

-633 GYFYGKPMAFEDIY
+633 GYFYGKPMSFEDIY
-647 KAINEGKLT
+647 SLIDSGKLN

>member
-1 MIIYMIEGEK
+1 
-11 TMEKKSFW
+11 MESRSFW
-19 YRLKDFFG
+19 YRIKEFFG
-27 FVKMSPYEKAF
+27 FNKMSPYEKAF

-54 IVLESWMILRF
+54 IVLESWMIIRF

-76 TAELFFKY
+76 TVELFFKY
-84 SRNYWLLLLIGV
+84 SKNYWLLLLIGV
-96 FMLIYSILYTGNN
+96 FMLVYSVLYTNN
-109 ISRSPYISIGLTVM
+109 KISRSPYISTCLTIM

-144 MIICFLTMVL
+144 MILCFLTMVL

-172 VIGIAYI
+172 VIGITYI
-179 NYLDTYGVDLEGNA
+179 NYLDVYGVDLEGNH
-193 KNVLEADQINYATFF
+193 KGVLEADMINYATFF

-219 HQRHSEARKSAQLIK
+219 HQRHSEARKSAKLIK
-234 ASITDDLT
+234 ASMTDDLT
-242 GIPNAVEFAQKAEIL
+242 GISNPKHFAEQAEVL
-257 LKTTEPSKLIYLFF
+257 VNSTDPHSLIYLYL
-271 NIANFRTYNDHLG
+271 NIANFKTYNDHMG
-284 YEQGNA
+284 YAQGNE
-290 LLKKLAEGF
+290 LLIKLAEGF
-299 ATVFEN
+299 EEVFK
-305 DIYGRMSDDHFMVL
+305 DGICGRMSDDHFMVL
-319 TRIDGFEDRIEQM
+319 TKIEGFESRIEKM
-332 RQILKKECTDELYLE
+332 REFLKKESTEELYLE

-352 YRPAENSNP
+352 YRPDEGSDDP
-361 RSDIDRARYAVHSI
+361 RSDIDRARYAAHSI
-375 SHHADKTY
+375 SHHADKNY
-383 IEYDKKMHEEFHLRQ
+383 IEYDRKMEDEFKLRQ

-430 CEALARWDDPE
+430 CEALARWNDPK

-448 AFIPILEECRQINK
+448 KFIPILEESRQINK
-462 LDLCIYEKVCKNL
+462 LDLCVYEKVCKSL
-475 REKLDQGE
+475 REKLDRGE

-497 ELMDAVSELERLVE
+497 ELMDAVSELEKLVE
-511 KYRIPKEYLHV
+511 KYNIPKDYLHV
-522 EITESALTDETNTL
+522 EITESALTDESGTL
-536 KTAIDTLHKKGY
+536 KNAMESLHEKGY

-563 VLKDYN
+563 VLKDYE

-574 IDMVFLKNFEDEQV
+574 IDMVFLKNFENEQI
-588 KGNARKIIG
+588 KGNARKIIE
-597 TILDLACALNMKTL
+597 TILDLADALGMKTL

-633 GYFYGKPMAFEDIY
+633 GYFYGKPMSFEDIY
-647 KAINEGKLT
+647 SLIDSGKLN

>member
-1 MIIYMIEGEK
+1 
-11 TMEKKSFW
+11 MESKSFW
-19 YRLKDFFG
+19 YRIKEFFG
-27 FVKMSPYEKAF
+27 FNKMSPYEKAF

-54 IVLESWMILRF
+54 IVLESWMIIRF

-76 TAELFFKY
+76 TVELFFKY
-84 SRNYWLLLLIGV
+84 SKNYWLLLLIGV
-96 FMLIYSILYTGNN
+96 FMLIYSVLYTNN
-109 ISRSPYISIGLTVM
+109 KISRSPYISTCLTIM

-144 MIICFLTMVL
+144 MILCFLTMVL

-172 VIGIAYI
+172 VIGITYI
-179 NYLDTYGVDLEGNA
+179 NYLDVYGVDLEGNH
-193 KNVLEADQINYATFF
+193 KGVLEADMINYATFF

-219 HQRHSEARKSAQLIK
+219 HQRHSEARKSAKLIK
-234 ASITDDLT
+234 ASMTDDLT
-242 GIPNAVEFAQKAEIL
+242 GISNLKHFAEQAEIL
-257 LKTTEPSKLIYLFF
+257 VTATDPKSLIYLYF
-271 NIANFRTYNDHLG
+271 NIANFKTYNDHMG
-284 YEQGNA
+284 YEKGND
-290 LLKKLAEGF
+290 LLIKMAEGF
-299 ATVFEN
+299 EEVFK
-305 DIYGRMSDDHFMVL
+305 DGICGRMSDDHFMVL
-319 TRIDGFEDRIEQM
+319 TKIEGFESRIEKM
-332 RQILKKECTDELYLE
+332 REFLKKESTEELYLE

-352 YRPAENSNP
+352 YRPDEDSSDP
-361 RSDIDRARYAVHSI
+361 RSDIDRARYAAHSI
-375 SHHADKTY
+375 SHHADKNY
-383 IEYDKKMHEEFHLRQ
+383 IEYDRKMEDEFKLRQ

-408 REDYIQVYYQPV
+408 REDYILVYYQPV

-430 CEALARWDDPE
+430 CEALARWNDPK

-448 AFIPILEECRQINK
+448 KFIPILEESRQINK
-462 LDLCIYEKVCKNL
+462 LDLCVYEKVCKSL
-475 REKLDQGE
+475 REKLDKGE

-497 ELMDAVSELERLVE
+497 ELMDAVSELEKLVA

-522 EITESALTDETNTL
+522 EITESALTDETGTL
-536 KTAIDTLHKKGY
+536 KSAMESLHEKGY

-563 VLKDYN
+563 VLKDYE

-574 IDMVFLKNFEDEQV
+574 IDMVFLKNFENEQI
-588 KGNARKIIG
+588 KGNSCKIIG
-597 TILDLACALNMKTL
+597 TILDLADALGMKTL

-633 GYFYGKPMAFEDIY
+633 GYFYGKPMSFEDIY
-647 KAINEGKLT
+647 NLIDSGKLS